1 MKRYLQRSCSMPVA
15 AILCLFLAS
24 NALAQTTPVVG
35 IHENTPNVV
44 ALKNAKI
51 VVAPGQVLEN
61 ATLVVRDG
69 YIEAVGV
76 NVAAPADAVSKD
88 LSGKMIYA
96 GFIDLFSDYGMPKER
111 PQGRAQAQPATP
123 FGGQSSPPAS
133 PSVAGPAHWNPAVL
147 AEKNAAEMFSPD
159 EKTAE
164 SLRKLGFTAV
174 LTFQD
179 KGIFRG
185 NGALA
190 FLGKGEANEMVYTAD
205 LAQGMSFDKAFR
217 SRDYPN
223 SLMGVI
229 ALMRQTWLDTQW
241 YGQAWKAYKAAP
253 TGKDAPEANLAFEA
267 LRPYLNGQKPIIM
280 EATDHLSILR
290 ATRLAKEFN
299 LNMWIVEDGHAY
311 QRVNEIK
318 ATGTK
323 LITTLNFPETP
334 KVGTIEDEA
343 NVELHDLKHWD
354 FAPENAGRL
363 AKAGIDIALTAA
375 ALEKKE
381 NFLGNLRTAVKRG
394 LNADK
399 ALAALTTTPASWLGM
414 ANTLG
419 SLESGKIANFIVT
432 DGNLFDD
439 DTKILDTYISGK
451 RYEVTSIP
459 EVDVRATYTL
469 TVSANGRSDTGS
481 LMIEGTAD
489 KPTATLELNGKKV
502 KAKTIEVTGGQVSV
516 SFQGDS
522 LGYEGVVRISGLAE
536 NQAISGRGVLGNGS
550 TLSWNAAFS
559 KPFEEKEKKDKK
571 QDVQM
576 AEFPVVFPDGAFG
589 RSGPP
594 AQPEVVLVKN
604 ATVWT
609 SGSEGILE
617 NADLLV
623 RKGKIAQI
631 GQNIDA
637 PNGAVVVDAKG
648 KHVCAG
654 LIDAHSHIAAAAIN
668 EGSHAITSEVRI
680 SDVVDSDDIQIYR
693 QLAGGL
699 TMANILHGSANPI
712 GGQIQA
718 IKMRWGA
725 APDELKYEN
734 AFPGIKFA
742 LGENVKR
749 TRDPNNTRYPNT
761 RMGVEQF
768 IRDQFQAAK
777 DYRKEWNIYSA
788 DAKKNKNM
796 IPPRR
801 NLRLEAL
808 VEIMDD
814 KRQIHC
820 HSYRQDEIL
829 ALIRVADEMGFKVD
843 VFTHILE
850 GYKVADDMKKHGSM
864 ASTFSDWW
872 AYKFEVYD
880 AIPFNGAL
888 MNEVG
893 LVVSYNS
900 DSAELARRLNTE
912 ASKAV
917 KYGGVEQAEA
927 LKFVTLNPAKQM
939 RIEKQVGSLEVGK
952 DADFVIWSGS
962 PLSTLSRCEQTWVDG
977 RKYFDIEEDQKMQ
990 EEVAHERAV
999 LVQKILNEKKEPPAG
1014 RRPGP
1019 RPTTPIT
1026 IPEF

>member
-1 MKRYLQRSCSMPVA
+1 MKKEHQKTCSMLAVA
-15 AILCLFLAS
+15 TLCFFLAS
-24 NALAQTTPVVG
+24 NVFAQTRPVVG

-76 NVAAPADAVSKD
+76 NVVAPPDAVSKD

-96 GFIDLFSDYGMPKER
+96 GFIDLFSNYGIQKER
-111 PQGRAQAQPATP
+111 PQARTQAQPATP
-123 FGGQSSPPAS
+123 FNPFGGQSSRPAT
-133 PSVAGPAHWNPAVL
+133 PSAAGPAHWNPAVL
-147 AEKNAAEMFSPD
+147 AEKSAAEMFKPD
-159 EKTAE
+159 EKTAA

-174 LTFQD
+174 LTFPD

-190 FLGKGEANEMVYTAD
+190 FLGKGAANEMVYAAD
-205 LAQGMSFDKAFR
+205 LAQGMSFDKNFR

-223 SLMGVI
+223 SQLGVI
-229 ALMRQTWLDTQW
+229 ALFRQTFLDANW
-241 YGQAWKAYKAAP
+241 YGKAWKAYKAAP
-253 TGKDAPEANLAFEA
+253 ASQDAPEANLALDA
-267 LRPYLNGQKPIIM
+267 LQPYAKGQKPVIM
-280 EATDHLSILR
+280 EATDHLRILR

-299 LNMWIVEDGHAY
+299 LNMWIVDGGYAY
-311 QRVNEIK
+311 RRVDEIK
-318 ATGTK
+318 ATGAK
-323 LITTLNFPETP
+323 LITTLNFPKTP
-334 KVGTIEDEA
+334 DVGTIEDEA
-343 NVELHDLKHWD
+343 NVELHALKHWD
-354 FAPENAGRL
+354 IAPENAGRL
-363 AKAGIDIALTAA
+363 ANAGIDIALTAA
-375 ALEKKE
+375 TLEKKE
-381 NFLGNLRTAVKRG
+381 KFLSNLRTAVKRG
-394 LNADK
+394 LHADK
-399 ALAALTTTPASWLGM
+399 ALAALTTTPANWLGM

-419 SLESGKIANFIVT
+419 SLESGKVANFIVT
-432 DGNLFDD
+432 DGNLFAD

-451 RYEVTSIP
+451 RYEVTPIP
-459 EVDVRATYTL
+459 EVDVRGTYTL
-469 TVSANGRSDTGS
+469 TISTGDKTATGT
-481 LMIEGTAD
+481 LMVEGTAE
-489 KPTATLELNGKKV
+489 KPKATLELNGKKV
-502 KAKTIEVTGGQVSV
+502 KAKTIAVTGGQVSV

-522 LGYEGVVRISGLAE
+522 LGYAGVVRISGLAE
-536 NQAISGRGVLGNGS
+536 NQTLSGRGVLGDGS
-550 TLSWNAAFS
+550 VFSWNAAFS
-559 KPFEEKEKKDKK
+559 KPFEEKEKKAKK

-576 AEFPVVFPDGAFG
+576 AEFPVVFPEGAFG
-589 RSGPP
+589 RSAPP

-604 ATVWT
+604 ATIWT
-609 SGSEGILE
+609 SGSDGILE

-631 GQNIDA
+631 GENIDA

-648 KHVCAG
+648 KHVSAG
-654 LIDAHSHIAAAAIN
+654 LIDAHSHIAASGIN

-680 SDVVDSDDIQIYR
+680 GDVVNGDDIQIYR

-718 IKMRWGA
+718 IKLRWGA
-725 APDELKYEN
+725 APEALKFEK

-749 TRDPNNTRYPNT
+749 SRSSNNTRYPNT

-777 DYRKEWNIYSA
+777 DYREEWKIYKSGG
-788 DAKKNKNM
+788 KKNRYM

-801 NLRLEAL
+801 NLRLETL

-814 KRQIHC
+814 ERQIHC

-850 GYKVADDMKKHGSM
+850 GYKVADDMKKHGAM

-900 DSAELARRLNTE
+900 DSAELARRMNTE

-917 KYGGVEQAEA
+917 KYGGVEEAEA

-939 RIEKQVGSLEVGK
+939 RIDKYVGSLEVGK
-952 DADFVIWSGS
+952 DADFAIWSGS

-977 RKYFDIEEDQKMQ
+977 RKYFDLEEDRKLQ
-990 EEVAHERAV
+990 EEVAHQRAV
-999 LVQKILNEKKEPPAG
+999 LVQKILNKKKEPPAG
-1014 RRPGP
+1014 KRPGP
-1019 RPTTPIT
+1019 RPTTP
-1026 IPEF
+1026 ELR